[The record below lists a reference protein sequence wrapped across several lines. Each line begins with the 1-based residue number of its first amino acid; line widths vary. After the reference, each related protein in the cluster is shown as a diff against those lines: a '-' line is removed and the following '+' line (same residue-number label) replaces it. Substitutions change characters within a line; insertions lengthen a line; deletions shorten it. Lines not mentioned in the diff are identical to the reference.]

1 MRVRQRFGQGIVD
14 APVGAGNRLGTNALD
29 NIQRRQDD
37 VSVSQSV
44 EDAAG
49 QHDALVGLQGQVGRG
64 MDSLPIVRQAER
76 LRTFTLNLKNA
87 FISRLFGL
95 KCVC

>member
-14 APVGAGNRLGTNALD
+14 APVGAGDRLGADALD

-37 VSVSQSV
+37 VSVPQRF

-49 QHDALVGLQGQVGRG
+49 QHDALVGLQGQLGCG
-64 MDSLPIVRQAER
+64 MDACR
-76 LRTFTLNLKNA
+76 
-87 FISRLFGL
+87 
-95 KCVC
+95 

>member
-14 APVGAGNRLGTNALD
+14 APVGAGDCLGTDALD

-37 VSVSQSV
+37 VLVPQCV

-49 QHDALVGLQGQVGRG
+49 QYDALVGRKASSVVACTACR
-64 MDSLPIVRQAER
+64 
-76 LRTFTLNLKNA
+76 
-87 FISRLFGL
+87 
-95 KCVC
+95 